1 MCIVIIRRKPMMSHV
16 RNQPVQT
23 GTATILLV
31 EDDEAVRDVA
41 TELLEDAGYTV
52 LQAED
57 AHAAMRVIES
67 RPGIDLVFSD
77 VRMPGKVDGV
87 GLARW
92 VRRLHPELLMVLVSG
107 YVEPESLLRS
117 TEVDAIL
124 QKPYTTKEVLRRLRD
139 LLSRRNKRHGGS
151 SFPGSSLAFAAG

>member
-1 MCIVIIRRKPMMSHV
+1 MAHICNKPVSAC
-16 RNQPVQT
+16 
-23 GTATILLV
+23 TATILLV

-41 TELLEDAGYTV
+41 TELLEDAGYAV
-52 LQAED
+52 LQAGD
-57 AHAAMRVIES
+57 AHAAMRIIES

-107 YVEPESLLRS
+107 YVEPESLLRA

-124 QKPYTTKEVLRRLRD
+124 QKPYTTGEVLRRLQA
-139 LLSRRNKRHGGS
+139 LLARRGKRGGAK
-151 SFPGSSLAFAAG
+151 SFSGPSVAFAAG